1 MDLAR
6 LQQQPRFLVGQ
17 RISMMVNRYT
27 VTAAAPDGG
36 PGETVA
42 FVEQSRFK
50 LREQVT
56 FYTYDTKREE
66 LFAFNARQV
75 IDVGATYDVITPGGE
90 ILGSFRN
97 DAFRS
102 LLSSTWHVQ
111 PAGGA
116 PIVGSERSTLVA
128 ILRRVQETL
137 PLPYHFDFRRDGQPV
152 LSVDRKWGVRDRY
165 VVDIAD
171 PHIDR
176 RLVIAVAVALDALQ
190 SR

>member
-1 MDLAR
+1 
-6 LQQQPRFLVGQ
+6 
-17 RISMMVNRYT
+17 MMVNRYT
-27 VTAAAPDGG
+27 VSVAGPDGE

-42 FVEQSRFK
+42 VAEQSRFK
-50 LREQVT
+50 LREKVT
-56 FYTYDTKREE
+56 FYSDDTQREE
-66 LFAFNARQV
+66 LFGFRARQV
-75 IDVGATYDVITPGGE
+75 IDVGATYDVVTPAGE
-90 ILGSFRN
+90 MLGSFRD

-102 LLSSTWHVQ
+102 LLRSTWHME
-111 PAGGA
+111 PAGNA
-116 PIVGSERSTLVA
+116 PVVGSERSTLVA
-128 ILRRVQETL
+128 ILRRVQDTL
-137 PLPYHFDFRRDGQPV
+137 PLPYHFDFARNGQHV